1 MTTSEPIEP
10 TRAASTSVPVRQPAP
25 PHGVLRALLSLPV
38 HLYHARLGFLLGHRF
53 LLLVHTGRRTGLSH
67 ETVLEVIRY
76 DRAAHEAV
84 VAAGWGRR
92 TGWLHNVEAGL
103 AREVWMGRERF
114 VPAYRVLAPDEA
126 ERLFADYERRNRLGA
141 PLVRAVISRL
151 VGWRYDGTQASRRRV
166 VEQLSLVGFR
176 PRASD

>member
-92 TGWLHNVEAGL
+92 TGWLHNVEGRHRLHPPA
-103 AREVWMGRERF
+103 EVMAE
-114 VPAYRVLAPDEA
+114 VI
-126 ERLFADYERRNRLGA
+126 ERLREEAI
-141 PLVRAVISRL
+141 P
-151 VGWRYDGTQASRRRV
+151 
-166 VEQLSLVGFR
+166 
-176 PRASD
+176 

>member
-53 LLLVHTGRRTGLSH
+53 LLLVHTGRRTGLSR
-67 ETVLEVIRY
+67 ETVLEVMRY
-76 DRAAHEAV
+76 DPVSREAV

-92 TGWLHNVEAGL
+92 TGWLHNVEGRHQPDACGRNATRESCSTTRRRAAG
-103 AREVWMGRERF
+103 
-114 VPAYRVLAPDEA
+114 VPSYRQPT
-126 ERLFADYERRNRLGA
+126 
-141 PLVRAVISRL
+141 SRL
-151 VGWRYDGTQASRRRV
+151 STARMIGAMSRLRR
-166 VEQLSLVGFR
+166 S
-176 PRASD
+176 